1 MLSLCFLAFLW
12 GLPGQQPVAK
22 PETQVP
28 LEKSSYFAYVD
39 RDLIFTLEVVKPG
52 VPLLNFVSMME
63 DERNLQ
69 AKDVLLSLGNR
80 KVPAKFFLVDTGD
93 PKEQMI
99 LPSLQVHPRSAF
111 GVSLRGEFGAAKE
124 FFEASVRMGEDLFH
138 LDPISSFDFENLALK
153 VNKIN
158 LGSPDFRDDWR
169 VLKIENIG
177 RRERVRKR

>member
-1 MLSLCFLAFLW
+1 MLCLCLSVLLAS
-12 GLPGQQPVAK
+12 LPGQQAAGKTEAQASP
-22 PETQVP
+22 
-28 LEKSSYFAYVD
+28 EKSAYFAFVD
-39 RDLIFTLEVVKPG
+39 RDFVFTLEVVKPG
-52 VPLLNFVSMME
+52 VPLFNFVSMIE

-69 AKDVLLSLGNR
+69 AKDVVLSLGNR

-99 LPSLQVHPRSAF
+99 LPSLVIHPRSSF
-111 GVSLRGEFGAAKE
+111 GVSLRGDFGTEKE
-124 FFEASVRMGEDLFH
+124 FFGVSVRMGEDLFH
-138 LDPISSFDFENLALK
+138 LEPVSSFDFENLVLK

-169 VLKIENIG
+169 VLKLENIG